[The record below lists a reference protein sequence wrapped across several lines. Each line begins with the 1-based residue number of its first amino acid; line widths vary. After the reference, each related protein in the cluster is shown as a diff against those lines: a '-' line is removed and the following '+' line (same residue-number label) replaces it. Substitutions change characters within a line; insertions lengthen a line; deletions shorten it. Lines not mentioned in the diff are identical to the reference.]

1 MGVNRNTQA
10 SAREQSPE
18 RGSDDRSGARTRKP
32 PALTRAQIEAM
43 KANTQYLREL
53 RESERVAGCVIRE
66 LESLSLQLIS
76 ARESDPGRSKP

>member
-1 MGVNRNTQA
+1 MGVKRNTQA
-10 SAREQSPE
+10 SAREQSSE
-18 RGSDDRSGARTRKP
+18 HGLDDPSGGRAKKP

-43 KANTQYLREL
+43 KANTQYLRQL

-76 ARESDPGRSKP
+76 ARESDSDRSKS